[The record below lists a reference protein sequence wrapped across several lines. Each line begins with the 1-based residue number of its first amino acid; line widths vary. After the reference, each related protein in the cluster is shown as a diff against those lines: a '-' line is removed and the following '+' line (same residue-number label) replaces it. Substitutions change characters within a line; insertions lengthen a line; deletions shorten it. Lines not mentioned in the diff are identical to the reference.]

1 MTVFYQRV
9 GAITGGVVAST
20 FGTAV
25 STTLRTQA
33 RGLLGLAIMGVDAT
47 VTAAEGKCSLVRL
60 NSKSLD
66 LKNEVFISGPY
77 VTSAPAT
84 HESGHFCIP
93 EIIPLDIECNGGES
107 ISIDCAPAGAS
118 TAGIVYEASLIYYDQ
133 KPPMAWLQRFPD
145 VMPFR
150 GADAKDAQQLT
161 TTRTALT
168 AIEVPGYCGRGGR
181 HKTVI
186 VGVKGV
192 VLKTGAITAGEEGL
206 GYFELESTIPN
217 SNPMEVITAGY
228 SASLGTPVGTGVHFG
243 KFPYMPAYIEVG
255 GKDQTVTPN
264 IHLRTAVT
272 TDNRVALGL
281 AWR

>member
-33 RGLLGLAIMGVDAT
+33 KGLLGLAIVGVDAT
-47 VTAAEGKCSLVRL
+47 VTAAEGKSSEVRI

-66 LKNEVFISGPY
+66 MVNEVFLTGPY

-84 HESGHFCIP
+84 HESGHVCVP
-93 EIIPLDIECNGGES
+93 EIIPLDIPCKGGEQV
-107 ISIDCAPAGAS
+107 SIDCAPAGAS
-118 TAGIVYEASLIYYDQ
+118 TAGIVYEAALIYYDTP
-133 KPPMAWLQRFPD
+133 PPMAWLQRFPK

-150 GADAKDAQQLT
+150 GGDVKDAQQLT

-168 AIEVPGYCGRGGR
+168 AITVPGSRSA
-181 HKTVI
+181 I
-186 VGVKGV
+186 VGVKGAV
-192 VLKTGAITAGEEGL
+192 TKTGAITAGEECI
-206 GYFELESTIPN
+206 GYFELDSTIPN
-217 SNPMEVITAGY
+217 STPQEVPGAAT
-228 SASLGTPVGTGVHFG
+228 SATLGTPVGTGGHIGLFE
-243 KFPYMPAYIEVG
+243 YMPTYIPIG
-255 GKDQTVTPN
+255 GKDQTVTPY
-264 IHLRTAVT
+264 IHLRTAIT
-272 TDNRVALGL
+272 TDARVVCGI